1 MHFWIK
7 ILKFL
12 EIQVLNRVQ
21 SQDLKG
27 KKVVEDLQDNEVIED
42 LQYDGTAED
51 LEANEVTD
59 DLRLNG
65 VTDDMQ
71 GNEVFY
77 SFILLCCSQ
86 IILFHPINNTECF
99 LNSSKILK

>member
-12 EIQVLNRVQ
+12 EIQILNKVQ
-21 SQDLKG
+21 SLKDNG
-27 KKVVEDLQDNEVIED
+27 IAEDLQD
-42 LQYDGTAED
+42 DGIAED
-51 LEANEVTD
+51 LEAN
-59 DLRLNG
+59 G
-65 VTDDMQ
+65 VTDDVQ